1 MSGIITSTRPSG
13 RNRLPSLI
21 MEVDTRGIDR
31 MFDQFL
37 DDVGAAVR
45 PAAQA
50 GAQVLYDEVVRNVEN
65 VKAVKTGNLRK
76 SIYQKYSP
84 ELSVDGRSATYNI
97 SWNKTKAPHGWLV
110 EYGHIQRY
118 KMMEYPDGSV
128 RPMVRP
134 EKRGEPAPK
143 RDRSGKNQKA
153 LDGYYVKLPTA
164 LQIPGKAFMRRA
176 ADKAPLAF
184 AAMENKLFEILS
196 GIK

>member
-21 MEVDTRGIDR
+21 MEVDTSGIDR

-50 GAQVLYDEVVRNVEN
+50 GAQVLYDEVVRNVG
-65 VKAVKTGNLRK
+65 ALGTKTGNLKK

-84 ELSVDGRSATYNI
+84 ELSVEGKSATYNI
-97 SWNKTKAPHGWLV
+97 SWNKTKAPHGWLL

-118 KMMEYPDGSV
+118 KMMVYPDGSV
-128 RPMVRP
+128 RPVVKP
-134 EKRGEPAPK
+134 EMRGKPAPK
-143 RDRSGKNQKA
+143 RDRSGKNQQA
-153 LDGYYVKLPTA
+153 LD
-164 LQIPGKAFMRRA
+164 
-176 ADKAPLAF
+176 D
-184 AAMENKLFEILS
+184 
-196 GIK
+196 